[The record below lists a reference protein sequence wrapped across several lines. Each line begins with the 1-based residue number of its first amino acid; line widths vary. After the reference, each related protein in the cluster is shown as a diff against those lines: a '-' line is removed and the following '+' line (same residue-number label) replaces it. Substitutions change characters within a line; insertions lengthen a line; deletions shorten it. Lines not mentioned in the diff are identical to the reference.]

1 MSNNKMSNNKM
12 SNTGTKKKVSKK
24 QLKKKRQRR
33 FLIVEFFVLLLLL
46 VVLFG
51 WSKFGKLDITSI
63 KNLATNDLDSE
74 TKELLSGYT
83 TIALFGVDNR
93 SNGNYDSGNSDS
105 IMICNI
111 NNDTKEVKI
120 VSVYRDTMMDV
131 DGSGKLRKCNYAY
144 NHGGVSESIEMLN
157 RNLDLNIQKYV
168 AVDFYALA
176 DAIDSVGGITLPE
189 PLTAEEAKYTNEYIP
204 EVAFIIGKDR
214 TEVVEGQT
222 EMNGVQAVSYCR
234 VRYTAGGDF
243 KRASRQRTVVQALI
257 TKVKN
262 SNVIELNSLVD
273 HVLPNV
279 STNLQE
285 TQIIAMAAAMQE
297 YELVDSHGFPFD
309 MKTGT
314 FGKIGSVDVPCTLET
329 NVSKLY
335 EFLFED
341 TTHVASNQLK
351 SISQSIEE
359 YTGYS
364 EGDALDYGF

>member
-1 MSNNKMSNNKM
+1 MDNSNNVRNN
-12 SNTGTKKKVSKK
+12 NVRRKKKVSKK
-24 QLKKKRQRR
+24 QLKRKRQKRI
-33 FLIVEFFVLLLLL
+33 LIVEFLVL
-46 VVLFG
+46 VVLLGALFV

-63 KNLATNDLDSE
+63 ANLATNDLDAE
-74 TKELLSGYT
+74 TKDLLSGYT
-83 TIALFGVDNR
+83 TIAFFGVDNR
-93 SNGNYDSGNSDS
+93 SNGNYESGNSDS

-144 NHGGVSESIEMLN
+144 NHGGVEESIEMLN

-189 PLTAEEAKYTNEYIP
+189 PITAEEAKYTNEYVP
-204 EVAFIIGKDR
+204 EVAFVVGKER
-214 TEVVEGQT
+214 TEVTEGQT
-222 EMNGVQAVSYCR
+222 ELNGVQAVSYCR

-243 KRASRQRTVVQALI
+243 KRASRQRTVLQALI
-257 TKVKN
+257 TKVKG
-262 SNVIELNSLVD
+262 SNIVELNSLVD

-279 STNLQE
+279 STNLTE
-285 TQIIAMAAAMQE
+285 KNILGMAAAMQE

-329 NVSKLY
+329 NTSKLY
-335 EFLFED
+335 EFLFDD

-351 SISQSIEE
+351 SISSGIEE
-359 YTGYS
+359 YTGYT

>member
-1 MSNNKMSNNKM
+1 MSTNRVNNEKMNPKK
-12 SNTGTKKKVSKK
+12 TGKKLSKK
-24 QLKKKRQRR
+24 QLKKKRQKK
-33 FLIVEFFVLLLLL
+33 FLIVEFLVLLVLL

-51 WSKFGKLDITSI
+51 WSKFGKMDITSI

-83 TIALFGVDNR
+83 TIAFFGVDNR
-93 SNGNYDSGNSDS
+93 SNGNYESGNSDS

-111 NNDTKEVKI
+111 NNETKEVKI
-120 VSVYRDTMMDV
+120 VSVYRDTLMDV

-144 NHGGVSESIEMLN
+144 NHGGVQESIEMLN
-157 RNLDLNIQKYV
+157 RNLDLDIQKYV
-168 AVDFYALA
+168 AVDFYALVEA
-176 DAIDSVGGITLPE
+176 VDAVGGITLPE
-189 PLTAEEAKYTNEYIP
+189 PLTAEEVQYTNEYVP
-204 EVAFIIGKDR
+204 EVAFIVGKER
-214 TEVVEGQT
+214 TEVYEGQT
-222 EMNGVQAVSYCR
+222 ELNGVQAVSYCR

-257 TKVKN
+257 TKVKS
-262 SNVIELNSLVD
+262 SNVVELNALVD
-273 HVLPNV
+273 SMLPNV
-279 STNLQE
+279 STNLTE
-285 TQIIAMAAAMQE
+285 ANIIGMATAMQD

-359 YTGYS
+359 YTGYT

>member
-1 MSNNKMSNNKM
+1 MDNNRQVKQ
-12 SNTGTKKKVSKK
+12 TKKKVSKK
-24 QLKKKRQRR
+24 ALKRKKQKRI
-33 FLIVEFFVLLLLL
+33 LIAEFSILLLLL
-46 VVLFG
+46 VVLFV
-51 WSKFGKLDITSI
+51 WSKFGKMDFTDIA
-63 KNLATNDLDSE
+63 NLATNELDSE

-83 TIALFGVDNR
+83 TIAFFGVDNR
-93 SNGNYDSGNSDS
+93 SNGNYETGNSDS
-105 IMICNI
+105 IMICCI
-111 NNDTKEVKI
+111 NNDTKEVRI
-120 VSVYRDTMMDV
+120 ASVYRDTLMDV
-131 DGSGKLRKCNYAY
+131 DGNGKLRKCNYAY

-157 RNLDLNIQKYV
+157 RNLDLDIQKYV

-189 PLTAEEAKYTNEYIP
+189 PITAEEAEYTNGYVP
-204 EVAFIIGKDR
+204 EVAFIVGKER

-222 EMNGVQAVSYCR
+222 EMNGVQAVSFCR

-243 KRASRQRTVVQALI
+243 KRASRQRTVLQALI
-257 TKVKN
+257 TKVQS
-262 SNVIELNSLVD
+262 SNVIELNDLVD

-279 STNLQE
+279 STNLTE
-285 TQIIAMAAAMQE
+285 ANILGMATAMKE
-297 YELVDSHGFPFD
+297 YQLVDTHGFPFD

-335 EFLFED
+335 EFLYSD

-351 SISQSIEE
+351 SISQSIED
-359 YTGYS
+359 YTGLT

>member
-1 MSNNKMSNNKM
+1 MSTKKK
-12 SNTGTKKKVSKK
+12 TKKKVSKK
-24 QLKKKRQRR
+24 QLKKKRQKRILMAE
-33 FLIVEFFVLLLLL
+33 FGILLILL

-51 WSKFGKLDITSI
+51 WTKFGKLNITTL
-63 KNLATNDLDSE
+63 KNLATNDLDQE

-83 TIALFGVDNR
+83 TVAFFGVDNR
-93 SNGNYDSGNSDS
+93 SNGKYESGNSDS

-131 DGSGKLRKCNYAY
+131 DGNGKLRKCNYAY
-144 NHGGVSESIEMLN
+144 NHGGVSESMEMLN
-157 RNLDLNIQKYV
+157 RNLDLDIQKYV

-189 PLTAEEAKYTNEYIP
+189 PLTAEEAQYTNEYVP
-204 EVAFIIGKDR
+204 EVAFIVGKER

-257 TKVKN
+257 TKVKG
-262 SNVIELNSLVD
+262 SNIIELNNLID
-273 HVLPNV
+273 HVFPNV
-279 STNLQE
+279 STNFTQQ
-285 TQIIAMAAAMQE
+285 QIIGMATAMQD

-314 FGKIGSVDVPCTLET
+314 FGKIGSVDVPCTLES
-329 NVSKLY
+329 NVNKLY
-335 EFLFED
+335 EFLYGE

-351 SISQSIEE
+351 SISQDIQE